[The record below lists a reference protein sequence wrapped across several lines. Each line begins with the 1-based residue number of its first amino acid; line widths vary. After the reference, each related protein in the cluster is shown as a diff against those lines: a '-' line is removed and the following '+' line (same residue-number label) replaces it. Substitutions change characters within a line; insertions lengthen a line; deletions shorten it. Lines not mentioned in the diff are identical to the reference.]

1 MVTESLE
8 QPVLEGQSNAKVQVD
23 DDFHPNFA
31 SCSVEQLLSIPI
43 QYIFQKTASSG
54 KYIFSKSEVS
64 TLLRVSMLASELDA
78 ILSLTYDALDRSHKC
93 KTYRKYIEEANKH
106 PKSSNNYVMGVSLRA
121 LLPILSVHLETA
133 DDALKHA
140 TSDSFGVTRILGELQ
155 SLSADLEKFSAMNY
169 TMSEQLGSQDVTG
182 ISDDKAH
189 IAEIEEAVVER
200 IESLSQLTT
209 GITSNQMND
218 DTDFTSMEDL
228 CQQLF
233 STKQQPNQSEE
244 EEKGADYTESQM
256 FAADAL
262 KMMHGQK

>member
-93 KTYRKYIEEANKH
+93 KTYRKYIEETNKH
-106 PKSSNNYVMGVSLRA
+106 PKSSNDYARGVSFRA
-121 LLPILSVHLETA
+121 LLPILSVHLEIA
-133 DDALKHA
+133 DDAIKHA
-140 TSDSFGVTRILGELQ
+140 TSDSFGVTRIIGELQ

-169 TMSEQLGSQDVTG
+169 TM
-182 ISDDKAH
+182 
-189 IAEIEEAVVER
+189 
-200 IESLSQLTT
+200 
-209 GITSNQMND
+209 
-218 DTDFTSMEDL
+218 
-228 CQQLF
+228 
-233 STKQQPNQSEE
+233 
-244 EEKGADYTESQM
+244 
-256 FAADAL
+256 
-262 KMMHGQK
+262 

>member
-1 MVTESLE
+1 MMVTECLE
-8 QPVLEGQSNAKVQVD
+8 QPELDGQSTKDTVG

-93 KTYRKYIEEANKH
+93 KTYRKYIEDANTH
-106 PKSSNNYVMGVSLRA
+106 PKSSNDYARGVSLRA
-121 LLPILSVHLETA
+121 LLPILSIHLETA
-133 DDALKHA
+133 EDALKHA
-140 TSDSFGVTRILGELQ
+140 TSDSFGVTRIIGELQ

-189 IAEIEEAVVER
+189 IAEIEEVVVER

-209 GITSNQMND
+209 GITSKMND
-218 DTDFTSMEDL
+218 DFTSMEDL

-233 STKQQPNQSEE
+233 STKQQPQPEV

-256 FAADAL
+256 VAVDAL
-262 KMMHGQK
+262 QMMHGDQN